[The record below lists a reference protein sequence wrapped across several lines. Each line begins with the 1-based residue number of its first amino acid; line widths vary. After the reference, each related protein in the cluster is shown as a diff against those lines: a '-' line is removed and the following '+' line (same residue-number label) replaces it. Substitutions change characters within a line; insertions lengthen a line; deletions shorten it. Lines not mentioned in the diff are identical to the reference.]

1 MSNHRRVACVLLVVL
16 LVACGERGGNETGQ
30 DAPGPAEV
38 EVQALKQVLQPRRV
52 SAPASVEAR
61 NESELSS
68 DISARVQRIHAD
80 VGATVAEGD
89 LLLQLDDTDYRLA
102 LAQADAR
109 VASARSRVAL
119 ARQRHERGLALVER
133 QFISQD
139 EVLAL
144 DTELQAAQADLAV
157 AQADRRVAARNVEKC
172 RVTAPF
178 DGVVLERIAQVGNLA
193 PAGSP
198 LLRLVDLAEAEVE
211 ASLQAEDADSLAQA
225 HDLVFESEGRQH
237 PVHLLRVTSVVER
250 SARTRVARFGFD
262 GAGAPTGSTGTLRW
276 QLPATQLPASLLVRR
291 GAELGVFIVED
302 DSARFVP
309 VPGASEGRPF
319 RAELP
324 SGAQV
329 VTSGQ
334 QGLNDGQA
342 VSTRPQ
348 GEAG

>member
-139 EVLAL
+139 EVLRSIPSC
-144 DTELQAAQADLAV
+144 
-157 AQADRRVAARNVEKC
+157 RRR
-172 RVTAPF
+172 RPTWPSRRPT
-178 DGVVLERIAQVGNLA
+178 GVWPRAMSRS
-193 PAGSP
+193 AGSP
-198 LLRLVDLAEAEVE
+198 RRSM
-211 ASLQAEDADSLAQA
+211 ASCSSAS
-225 HDLVFESEGRQH
+225 
-237 PVHLLRVTSVVER
+237 PR
-250 SARTRVARFGFD
+250 SATWPRPDRHCCAWSTWPRPRSRPACRRRMPTAWRRRTIWCSKAKVASTRCTCCGSQ
-262 GAGAPTGSTGTLRW
+262 AWSSAVPAPAW
-276 QLPATQLPASLLVRR
+276 PASASTAPAHRPAAPAHFAGSYRPRSCRLRCWCAGVPSWGCSSSRTTAPASCLCRGRARVDRSVPSCRR
-291 GAELGVFIVED
+291 
-302 DSARFVP
+302 AR
-309 VPGASEGRPF
+309 RW
-319 RAELP
+319 
-324 SGAQV
+324 
-329 VTSGQ
+329 
-334 QGLNDGQA
+334 
-342 VSTRPQ
+342 
-348 GEAG
+348 